1 MKKSN
6 RPNFMTSG
14 LDDDDAPFVYY
25 LHPSGRLGVLQVP
38 PLPVASA
45 LESYEPIFERL
56 VRGFH
61 MTEGFIAR
69 LAK

>member
-45 LESYEPIFERL
+45 LESDEPIFERL